1 VSDDPCLIS
10 QSVRFLPLLFD
21 LSEARPKIKHEFWAF
36 GIFQTV
42 LKIKIKFE
50 FDALKK
56 GNYNCQ
62 CRYPVKGPVLQ

>member
-1 VSDDPCLIS
+1 
-10 QSVRFLPLLFD
+10 LFD
-21 LSEARPKIKHEFWAF
+21 LTEAHPKIKHEFWAF
-36 GIFQTV
+36 GIFPTV

-56 GNYNCQ
+56 GNYNCR